1 MSNEQPVENL
11 MRSTMEHLRDMIDAN
26 TVIGE
31 PIETKDGTCIIPVS
45 RLSLG
50 FVSAGSE
57 FNSTRKDVEEGN
69 YPFGGGTGAGV
80 SVKPITF
87 LVIKDDMVRM
97 IPIEHDTAYDRIID
111 NVPQVLDMI
120 KNFIKDISYNNMKKH
135 TEHDCDITKCKDNFS
150 SDSEETPYH

>member
-11 MRSTMEHLRDMIDAN
+11 MRSTMENLRDMIDAN

-45 RLSLG
+45 RLSFG
-50 FVSAGSE
+50 FVSGGSE
-57 FNSTRKDVEEGN
+57 FMSPRNNPEENS
-69 YPFGGGTGAGV
+69 YPFGGGAGSGV

-97 IPIEHDTAYDRIID
+97 MPIEHDNTYDRIAD
-111 NVPQVLDMI
+111 NIPQVLDMI
-120 KNFIKDISYNNMKKH
+120 KNLIKDISSNKNKKSDCYDSIKKDDLSDTCSNN
-135 TEHDCDITKCKDNFS
+135 D
-150 SDSEETPYH
+150 

>member
-11 MRSTMEHLRDMIDAN
+11 MRSTMENLRDMIDAN

-45 RLSLG
+45 RVSFG

-57 FNSTRKDVEEGN
+57 FKSPLNNVKEKENS
-69 YPFGGGTGAGV
+69 YPFGGGSGTGV
-80 SVKPITF
+80 SLRPITF

-97 IPIEHDTAYDRIID
+97 MPVEYDSTYDRLVD
-111 NVPQVLDMI
+111 SVPQVLDMI
-120 KNFIKDISYNNMKKH
+120 KNLIKDVSGNRHTKHSCENSYTPEQAADNNY
-135 TEHDCDITKCKDNFS
+135 TDNNC
-150 SDSEETPYH
+150 H

>member
-11 MRSTMEHLRDMIDAN
+11 MRSTMENLRDMIDAN

-45 RLSLG
+45 RLSFG
-50 FVSAGSE
+50 FVSGGSE
-57 FNSTRKDVEEGN
+57 FMSPRNNPEENS
-69 YPFGGGTGAGV
+69 YPFGGGAGSGV

-97 IPIEHDTAYDRIID
+97 MPIEHDNTYDRIAD
-111 NVPQVLDMI
+111 NIPQVLDMI
-120 KNFIKDISYNNMKKH
+120 KNLIKDISSNKNKKS
-135 TEHDCDITKCKDNFS
+135 DCY
-150 SDSEETPYH
+150 DSIKKMIYLIHVLIMINTL